1 MSSEI
6 VKLTQFCFTG
16 EIKSCEITANFTG
29 EIRSVKL
36 GVFSFSPI
44 AHVCEAVKL
53 RGVYIPMVYTPS
65 SQLHKVR
72 RARLGGFF
80 LLSSIHR
87 FTEEVSYEPL

>member
-29 EIRSVKL
+29 EIRAVKL

-53 RGVYIPMVYTPS
+53 GGVYIPMVYTPKFTT
-65 SQLHKVR
+65 SQGAKGAVGR
-72 RARLGGFF
+72 
-80 LLSSIHR
+80 LLSSLLDSPLHR
-87 FTEEVSYEPL
+87 GGVL